1 MTTTIHHNF
10 HSNNGA
16 SKYDVL
22 LEATNGEGYTAR
34 LLAWPHII
42 VQAATRESA
51 LQQIRALL
59 LQRLAKVEIVTL
71 EIQPAELEHS
81 WLPFA
86 GDWANDPWLEDFKA
100 DVARYRREVDAIHA
114 PWLLET
120 EESNNQFTPTEKE
133 LVAA

>member
-1 MTTTIHHNF
+1 MTNTIHNNF
-10 HSNNGA
+10 HSNNSA

-34 LLAWPHII
+34 LLAWPDTI

-59 LQRLAKVEIVTL
+59 LQRLTKAEIVTL

-81 WLPFA
+81 
-86 GDWANDPWLEDFKA
+86 WLEDFKA

-114 PWLLET
+114 PWLLEA
-120 EESNNQFTPTEKE
+120 EESDSQVAPTGKE
-133 LVAA
+133 MVAA

>member
-1 MTTTIHHNF
+1 MTNTIHNNF
-10 HSNNGA
+10 HSNNRA

-34 LLAWPHII
+34 LLAWPDTI

-59 LQRLAKVEIVTL
+59 LQRLAKAEIVTL

-86 GDWANDPWLEDFKA
+86 GDWADDPWLEDFKA

-114 PWLLET
+114 PWLLEA
-120 EESNNQFTPTEKE
+120 EESDSQVAPTVKE
-133 LVAA
+133 MVAA